1 MHVLQLVTN
10 DDAPFFRQQIE
21 SLESL
26 GITSDVRSP
35 SGERSASSPR
45 SPTAYARLGL
55 ETLRE
60 SPQQYDLVHANYG
73 LMAPP
78 ALLGHRLP
86 TVVSF
91 WGSDLLGQLG
101 GLCRLCARRA
111 DESVVMSPAMA
122 DALDEPCHIIP
133 HGIDMGRFRPIP
145 TETAREE
152 IGWSDTG
159 KHVLFPYSPDRPV
172 KNFPV
177 AAGVVAETRHRIDG
191 PISLH
196 PLSGVD
202 HHRMPYYYNAADAV
216 LLTSK
221 HEGSPNA
228 VREALAC
235 NTPVVATDVGDIEMW
250 LSGLSP
256 SAVCQSNEQLADA
269 LALVLRSDQ
278 QIQGRERAHET
289 SAEEMGRQLAE
300 VYERAVAKEP
310 DTAELISPAITS

>member
-10 DDAPFFRQQIE
+10 DQAPFFRQQIT
-21 SLESL
+21 SLEAR
-26 GITSDVRSP
+26 GITSEIRSP
-35 SGERSASSPR
+35 SGQRDPDSPR
-45 SPTAYARLGL
+45 SPAAYARLGL

-60 SPQQYDLVHANYG
+60 SSQQYDLVHANYG
-73 LMAPP
+73 LMAPA
-78 ALLGHRLP
+78 ALVGHRLP
-86 TVVSF
+86 TVISF
-91 WGSDLLGQLG
+91 WGSDLLGGLG

-111 DESVVMSPAMA
+111 DESIVMSPAMA
-122 DALDEPCHIIP
+122 AELGESCHIIP
-133 HGIDMGRFRPIP
+133 HGIDLALFRPIP
-145 TETAREE
+145 TETARQEV
-152 IGWSDTG
+152 GWSDAG

-177 AAGVVAETRHRIDG
+177 AAGVVAEARHRVDE

-202 HHRMPYYYNAADAV
+202 HSQMPYYYNAADAV

-235 NTPVVATDVGDIEMW
+235 NCPVVATDVGDVGSW

-256 SAVCQSNEQLADA
+256 AAVCRSNEELADA
-269 LALVLRSDQ
+269 LALVLRADQ
-278 QIQGRERAHET
+278 EIEGRDRVRET
-289 SAEEMGRQLAE
+289 SAEAMGRQLAE
-300 VYERAVAKEP
+300 VYERACSGETETTEP
-310 DTAELISPAITS
+310 ISPSITT